1 MKKNISPESLLTV
14 WTIMLLFLFQ
24 TIPAQV
30 VSPKKRMEN
39 CNKIKGLR
47 QQYKS
52 IVLPPYLIEGCAS
65 KAVLCGEPNQE
76 AVIPISVLGKQRYRL
91 YFKDEGFDGKVFVRI
106 LTLNKKEIF
115 NNQSDTTQNMY
126 AFTAP
131 RTDKYFIEFNYKQ
144 STNPDAVGCVSV
156 ILATRE
162 F

>member
-1 MKKNISPESLLTV
+1 MLKKIRPAIYLLSGAF
-14 WTIMLLFLFQ
+14 ILFCLFQ
-24 TIPAQV
+24 QLKAQV
-30 VSPKKRMEN
+30 ISPKKRMEN

-47 QQYKS
+47 DQYKS
-52 IVLPPYLIEGCAS
+52 IVLPPYVIEGCAS
-65 KAVLCGEPNQE
+65 KAILCGEPSQ

-91 YFKDEGFDGKVFVRI
+91 YFKDEGFDGKVYVRV

-115 NNQSDTTQNMY
+115 NNQADTTQNMF

-131 RTDKYFIEFNYKQ
+131 RTDKYFVEYVYKQ

-156 ILATRE
+156 VLATRE